1 MTAAAVLRTDQSYTV
16 SAWAKLSR
24 GDVSSAVVSQDGAVN
39 SAFKLAYS
47 SGDKKW
53 RLAAYA
59 ADATGSGESKA
70 VSSQEAKIGVWTHL
84 TGIYD
89 AQARKLRLYED
100 GELVAES
107 DYTSNWNATGGLLIG
122 RTKFDGAYQHSF
134 RGTLDEVRAYDKVL
148 SADQVRTLTAT
159 TTPKVSADGR
169 VGSWKM
175 EEGTGTELADGSGH
189 GRGATLTGSIAWSEG
204 KIGRG
209 SPSMPVRMR

>member
-1 MTAAAVLRTDQSYTV
+1 MEEGTGTELADGSGHGRGATLTGSIAWSEGKIGRGVTFDAGTHALTAAAVLRTDQSYTV

-159 TTPKVSADGR
+159 TTPKV
-169 VGSWKM
+169 
-175 EEGTGTELADGSGH
+175 
-189 GRGATLTGSIAWSEG
+189 
-204 KIGRG
+204 
-209 SPSMPVRMR
+209 